1 MNKIMFIG
9 MLCTPFIANT
19 QSTFNTLRK
28 LEKMVSV
35 ELTFESNSAHLE
47 ENSVDQFYSVVGQL
61 YSAKEVVVAHE
72 PGLFSESK
80 WGAQRKQWFFDLL
93 RQEHIEIL
101 SEKVYPFV
109 PSGSSAN
116 VVIYFTPK
124 KEGEKLQYKLD
135 SMLVNQHGWQVT
147 CLTEDLP
154 VYVETR
160 FHHYLDPCQELLGKI
175 TTTSS
180 DGDFLKLHSV
190 LEVVMPVGSFTHR
203 PWEVKVV
210 NDESKSQEKLFL
222 YVLSDQTG
230 EWILF
235 SPEPIKQK
243 KNGKIYSMEF
253 EIEESGMYALASKR
267 KNHQKENTYFYKEHC
282 TILQATLLDPRGE
295 FVGPAVVTDN
305 RRFIFLPK
313 VDYPED
319 TYVLFE
325 IQDLDS
331 KVMQEQLS
339 VATLTMLQKDWYRV
353 YAALNERWE
362 ERKRGQEEQ
371 VISVNQ

>member
-1 MNKIMFIG
+1 MNKIMLMG
-9 MLCTPFIANT
+9 MLCTPFIAHAQNA
-19 QSTFNTLRK
+19 FNTLRK
-28 LEKMVSV
+28 LEKMISI
-35 ELTFESNSAHLE
+35 ELTFESNSAQLDA
-47 ENSVDQFYSVVGQL
+47 NSLGVFYSSAQQL
-61 YSAKEVVVAHE
+61 YTAKEVVVAHE
-72 PGLFSESK
+72 PGLFSEGK
-80 WGAQRKQWFFDLL
+80 WGAKRKQWFFDLL
-93 RQEHIEIL
+93 KQEHVVVL
-101 SEKVYPFV
+101 SEKVYPFM
-109 PSGSSAN
+109 PSGSSAQ
-116 VVIYFTPK
+116 VVIYYTPR
-124 KEGEKLQYKLD
+124 KEGEEVQYKLD

-154 VYVETR
+154 IYVQTR

-190 LEVVMPVGSFTHR
+190 LEVEMPVGSFIHR

-210 NDESKSQEKLFL
+210 NDESKCHDKLYL

-235 SPEPIKQK
+235 SPEPVKQK
-243 KNGKIYSMEF
+243 KNGKMYSLEF
-253 EIEESGMYALASKR
+253 EIEESGKYAIASKR
-267 KNHQKENTYFYKEHC
+267 KTHQKESVFFYKEHC
-282 TILQATLLDPRGE
+282 TILHATMLDPRGE
-295 FVGPAVVTDN
+295 FVGPAVVMDN

-325 IQDLDS
+325 IQDLNN
-331 KVMQEQLS
+331 KMIQEQLS
-339 VATLTMLQKDWYRV
+339 VATLAMLQKDWYRV

-362 ERKRGQEEQ
+362 QRKKGQEEQ